1 MQLVFSPLRLILPAV
16 CLALLLCATRVSL
29 CGAPS
34 PEPEALRSGALDDLF
49 VLRDYRP
56 GKNSFVESPERH
68 IGTWT
73 NQGFRYTLADLKGQ
87 GSLRHI

>member
-1 MQLVFSPLRLILPAV
+1 MRLILSAV
-16 CLALLLCATRVSL
+16 CLALLICATRVSH

-56 GKNSFVESPERH
+56 GKTCPPVGTQRTFHGRLLENSVKVP
-68 IGTWT
+68 G
-73 NQGFRYTLADLKGQ
+73 A
-87 GSLRHI
+87 